1 MEITAELVRAQDIQ
15 ARVASL
21 CDRLQEALQSVERP
35 PSLWC
40 RDCIVL
46 VYWVRAVGSST
57 ARDEDAKGV
66 LRCTR
71 TMVSA
76 LFYSF
81 QEVRP
86 RVNLER
92 PKQAAASLM
101 SALDETLCDAQD
113 VCLI

>member
-1 MEITAELVRAQDIQ
+1 
-15 ARVASL
+15 
-21 CDRLQEALQSVERP
+21 
-35 PSLWC
+35 
-40 RDCIVL
+40 VL

-92 PKQAAASLM
+92 HKHVVIRLI
-101 SALDETLCDAQD
+101 SAFDEVLCDAQG
-113 VCLI
+113 VCVL